1 MSVVWRKEYT
11 VKTPD
16 HRNFKVFVSE
26 TDDGAIYGSC
36 LWYEGDRA
44 LRAPGEKSEGLRF
57 DLKTFHASSEAV
69 VYEKVMS
76 WVVEKFGSDVEVTPA
91 N

>member
-1 MSVVWRKEYT
+1 MSVVWRKEYK
-11 VKTPD
+11 VKTSD
-16 HRNFKVFVSE
+16 YRNFKLFVSE

-44 LRAPGEKSEGLRF
+44 LRAPGEKSEGLKF
-57 DLKTFHASSEAV
+57 DVKTFHASSETEA
-69 VYEKVMS
+69 YDKVMA
-76 WVVEKFGSDVEVTPA
+76 WVVEKFGADVEVAPA

>member
-1 MSVVWRKEYT
+1 MSVVWRKEYK

-36 LWYEGDRA
+36 LWYEGGRA
-44 LRAPGEKSEGLRF
+44 LRAPGEKSEELRF
-57 DLKTFHASSEAV
+57 DLKTFHASSEAEA
-69 VYEKVMS
+69 YEKVMT
-76 WVVEKFGSDVEVTPA
+76 WVVEKFGPDVEVTPA